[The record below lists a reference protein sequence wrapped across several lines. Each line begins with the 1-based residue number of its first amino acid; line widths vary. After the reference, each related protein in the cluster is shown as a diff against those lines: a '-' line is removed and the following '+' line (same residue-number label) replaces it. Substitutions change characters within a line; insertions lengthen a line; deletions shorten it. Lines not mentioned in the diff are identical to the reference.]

1 MAILSKDCQGQRKDS
16 YWLLRPPEHALVS
29 PGLLA
34 CIDPRL
40 TPAFL
45 VYSSFEKERSTRNRF
60 ALRRCDKL
68 LCWSS
73 PSTHIKALGL
83 VCSMWFIN
91 PFTKAI
97 NRASG
102 TLIPSTYLLNV
113 VSLCQKRIPLNYAPR
128 PNPTQL
134 CNARISSMSYP
145 TAASRST
152 VCAARLASLHR

>member
-1 MAILSKDCQGQRKDS
+1 MEILSKACQGQWKDS
-16 YWLLRPPEHALVS
+16 YWLLRPPEDALVS

-34 CIDPRL
+34 CTDPQL

-45 VYSSFEKERSTRNRF
+45 VHSSFEKERSTCNRF
-60 ALRRCDKL
+60 ALCLCDKL

-83 VCSMWFIN
+83 VCSVWFIN

-97 NRASG
+97 IRASG
-102 TLIPSTYLLNV
+102 TLIPSTCLLKA
-113 VSLCQKRIPLNYAPR
+113 VSLCQRQIPLNYAPG

-134 CNARISSMSYP
+134 STAWISSVSYP
-145 TAASRST
+145 MAANQSIM
-152 VCAARLASLHR
+152 CAAWLASLHR